1 MKVRSDTLK
10 NKDFVNKI
18 LYFFIA
24 LPGLFLLVNEY
35 PMFAIESNLIVL
47 ILGLFFLFYYRGS
60 ITSEHYKVLCILLV
74 IYIYFTLNYFISNQT
89 LKNFFSYQFLR
100 YDGSFYFSYMLFFAL
115 AIPYF
120 NYKKVANLYF
130 KFIFFTFSAFSLIAI
145 YMYLSKNFFTFFK
158 HQGTGDTFT
167 ALNFAH
173 NASGSAYA
181 VVSIFLIVFLLK
193 EQKNKLKILYA
204 IMVVLCLVGLFLT
217 KSRGSYVGFAVGA
230 LVVIW
235 FNFRSI
241 KKFIISILVM
251 IVISIPIIFV
261 SDAFKRITQ
270 IFDFKEGNISWRFV
284 LWERA
289 LYMFRQSP
297 IFGIG
302 FGRFNDIGFPSA
314 RLNDFSFERLHFFG
328 GYPKIVSFFMNPNYD
343 FSNAHAHNSYLQYLA
358 ETGIVGL
365 GLLVFFWIFVFKKM
379 LRAYNTVEDNFSKKI
394 FLCSMG
400 SIIAL
405 FTLAISENYF
415 SAATVMMCISMV
427 VSLSIGVYWQE
438 KNKISL

>member
-1 MKVRSDTLK
+1 MKIQSDILK

-35 PMFAIESNLIVL
+35 PIFAIASNLIVL
-47 ILGLFFLFYYRGS
+47 FLGIFFLFYKGS
-60 ITSEHYKVLCILLV
+60 ITSDHSQILGVLSI
-74 IYIYFTLNYFISNQT
+74 IYIYFTLSYFISNQT
-89 LKNFFSYQFLR
+89 LKNFFSYEFLR

-120 NYKKVANLYF
+120 NYKRVSDLYF
-130 KFIFFTFSAFSLIAI
+130 KFIFFTFSAFSLVAI
-145 YMYLSKNFFTFFK
+145 YIYLTKNFFIFFK
-158 HQGTGDTFT
+158 YQGTGDTYT
-167 ALNFAH
+167 ALNYAH
-173 NASGSAYA
+173 NASGSVYA
-181 VVSIFLIVFLLK
+181 VISIFLIVFLLK
-193 EQKNKLKILYA
+193 EQKKKLKVLYA
-204 IMVVLCLVGLFLT
+204 VMLVLCLIGLFLT
-217 KSRGSYVGFAVGA
+217 KSRGSYTGFAVGA
-230 LVVIW
+230 IVVLW

-241 KKFIISILVM
+241 KKFIISVLAM
-251 IVISIPIIFV
+251 IAVVLPLIFL

-270 IFDFKEGNISWRFV
+270 IFDFKEANISWRFV

-302 FGRFNDIGFPSA
+302 FGRFNDVDFSS
-314 RLNDFSFERLHFFG
+314 RLNDFSFERLHFFT
-328 GYPKIVSFFMNPNYD
+328 GYPKIVSFFMETKYD

-365 GLLVFFWIFVFKKM
+365 GLLIFFWVFIFKKI
-379 LRAYNTVEDNFSKKI
+379 LRAYNTVGDSFSKKI
-394 FLCSMG
+394 FLCSIG
-400 SIIAL
+400 SIAAL
-405 FTLAISENYF
+405 FTLALSENYF

-427 VSLSIGVYWQE
+427 TSLSLGIYWQE
-438 KNKISL
+438 KNKISFN